1 VGVIA
6 MVQDPVL
13 AAVEEALRQVFLH
26 ERKITF
32 LSLADRFPEYRWSSL
47 LTALC
52 HLQQQRVVCISLTT
66 SGCEIMAA
74 SRPQPKT
81 HS

>member
-1 VGVIA
+1 
-6 MVQDPVL
+6 MVKDPVL
-13 AAVEEALRQVFLH
+13 AEVEEALRQVFLH

-47 LTALC
+47 FTALC
-52 HLQQQRVVCISLTT
+52 HLQQQCMVCISLTT
-66 SGCEIMAA
+66 SGCEIVTA
-74 SRPQPKT
+74 SRPQPRT